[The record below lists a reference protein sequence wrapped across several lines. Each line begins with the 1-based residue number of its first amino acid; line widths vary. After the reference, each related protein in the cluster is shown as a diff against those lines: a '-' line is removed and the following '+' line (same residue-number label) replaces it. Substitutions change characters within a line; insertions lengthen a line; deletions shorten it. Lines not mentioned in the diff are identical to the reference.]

1 MSALPDGDDF
11 KVGRAI
17 TEEEWA
23 ELRRQS
29 LYGLPPELAMLP
41 VMDVLLPYQKQS
53 IRTRLQYS
61 VTFIEKSRRTG
72 LTWAFALDA
81 ALVAGA
87 EAKAGGMDVWYIG
100 YNLEMAREFID
111 VVGMWAK
118 LVAEVA
124 IEAGEWVF
132 DDYDPKTK
140 ETRQIKAFRIKFASG
155 FEVVALPSSPRSLR
169 GKAGYVIID
178 EAAFHDDLEELMKA
192 AIALTIWGGMVVVIS
207 THDGQANPFN
217 RKIEDIRAGRLPYG
231 LVRIDFDDALEGG
244 LYQRICQRKGE
255 EWSIEKEAEWR
266 AGVIADYDEAADEEL
281 FCIPSEGSG
290 SWILPGVISNCMR
303 SEIPVVRWEMP
314 TEFAA
319 RPEEQRRAAA
329 MEFLERDVAPLL
341 ERLNPKLRTAF
352 GMDFGR
358 VADLSVFW
366 PVQIEDTLFKQTPFI
381 LEMRN
386 IPFDQQEQVVFW
398 ICKRLPRLVKGAM
411 DAGGNGASLA
421 EKTAQKFGMSRV
433 EQIKFSIDWYRIN
446 MPPLKR
452 TLEGVGM
459 SLPRHADV
467 QGDFS
472 AIKLVDGVARLSTL
486 RTNERGEGAVSAKK
500 RKRHGDAAIAAVLAH
515 YASDRPW
522 QEFSY
527 RRAETKQS
535 KFDEARDSA
544 SLDDTADS
552 RFGRQRLSRYRRS
565 KGTF

>member
-1 MSALPDGDDF
+1 MSALPTGDDF

-17 TEEEWA
+17 TEDEWL
-23 ELRRQS
+23 ELRRES

-41 VMDVLLPYQKQS
+41 VMDVLLPYQKQA
-53 IRTRLQYS
+53 IRTRLLYS

-81 ALVAGA
+81 VLVAAA

-118 LVAEVA
+118 LVADVA
-124 IEAGEWVF
+124 VEAGEWVF

-140 ETRQIKAFRIKFASG
+140 ETRQIKAFRVKFASG

-169 GKAGYVIID
+169 GKAGYVLID
-178 EAAFHDDLEELMKA
+178 EAAFHDDLEELLKA

-207 THDGQANPFN
+207 THDGEANPFN

-231 LVRIDFDDALEGG
+231 LVRIDFDDALKGG
-244 LYQRICQRKGE
+244 LYQRICQRKGD
-255 EWSIEKEAEWR
+255 EWSPEKEAPWR

-290 SWILPGVISNCMR
+290 SWILPGVVDACMR
-303 SEIPVVRWEMP
+303 SDIPIIRWEMP
-314 TEFAA
+314 NEFAA

-329 MEFLERDVAPLL
+329 RDFC
-341 ERLNPKLRTAF
+341 ETRLKPVLSRIQPDLRTVF

-366 PVQIEDTLFKQTPFI
+366 PLQIQADLFKSTPFV

-398 ICKRLPRLVKGAM
+398 LVGKIKRLVKGAL

-421 EKTAQKFGMSRV
+421 EKTAQKFGFSRI
-433 EQIKFSIDWYRIN
+433 EQIKFSVDWYRLN

-452 TLEGVGM
+452 TLEGQAM
-459 SLPRHADV
+459 SLPKDADTRA
-467 QGDFS
+467 DFQT
-472 AIKLVDGVARLSTL
+472 IKMVDGVARVSTI
-486 RTNERGEGAVSAKK
+486 RTTEKGEGAVAGKK
-500 RKRHGDAAIAAVLAH
+500 RKRHGDAAIAAALAH
-515 YASDRPW
+515 YAAEQKWSEIAYTPGAGRRRSRYETAADIGDDDRP
-522 QEFSY
+522 Y
-527 RRAETKQS
+527 
-535 KFDEARDSA
+535 
-544 SLDDTADS
+544 SL
-552 RFGRQRLSRYRRS
+552 GRLRRS
-565 KGTF
+565 RGTI